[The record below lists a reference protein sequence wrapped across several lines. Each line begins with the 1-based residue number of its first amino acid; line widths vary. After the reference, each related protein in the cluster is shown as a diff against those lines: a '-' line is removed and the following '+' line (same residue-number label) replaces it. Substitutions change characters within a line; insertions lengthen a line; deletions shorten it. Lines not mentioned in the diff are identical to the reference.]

1 MVRGLNLH
9 STILD
14 LNIEERADPIEKPH
28 LHSTILDLNSTHNYT

>member
-1 MVRGLNLH
+1 MVLLHLH

-14 LNIEERADPIEKPH
+14 LNLIREQVKEILVDN